1 MARIARRKPVIRH
14 FPILVLA
21 LLTLPAQAQLAPPN
35 EAGVTF
41 GHVHLNVADLEL
53 HKKLWVEHFD
63 GILVQKGP
71 LTTVKFPGFVLVFT
85 QREPTGGSP
94 GTVMD
99 HFGFK
104 VRDIKSITAAWRAAG
119 YEVQAEFTGAEGTA
133 NANLLAPD
141 GVRVELQEDPSLS
154 QKVIGYHVHF
164 WTSHYRDL
172 LEWYVEVFSAV
183 QRQRGSI
190 ATTADVP
197 GMNLSFGDCPTECGP
212 TRGRAI
218 DHIGFEVDDLDAF
231 AQALQ
236 ERGIELEFSPRTID
250 SIELK
255 IAFFTDPA
263 GVRVELTE
271 GLDRY

>member
-1 MARIARRKPVIRH
+1 MRH
-14 FPILVLA
+14 LPILVLA
-21 LLTLPAQAQLAPPN
+21 LLALPARAQLAPPN

-41 GHVHLNVADLEL
+41 GHVHLNVADIEV
-53 HKKLWVEHFD
+53 HKKLWVDHFE
-63 GILVQKGP
+63 GIVVQKGP
-71 LTTVKFPGFVLVFT
+71 LTTVKFPGFVLVLT
-85 QREPTGGSP
+85 QGEPTGSSQ
-94 GTVMD
+94 GTAMD

-104 VRDIKSITAAWRAAG
+104 VRDIKSIIAAWRAAG

-141 GVRVELQEDPSLS
+141 GVRVELQEDPALS
-154 QKVIGYHVHF
+154 RNVVGYHVHF
-164 WTSHYRDL
+164 WTSQYREL
-172 LEWYVEVFSAV
+172 LDWYVDVFSAV

-197 GMNLSFGDCPTECGP
+197 GMNLSFGDCAAECAP

-231 AQALQ
+231 ARALE

-255 IAFFTDPA
+255 SAFFTDPV

-271 GLDRY
+271 GLDLY